1 MGVDGQKEAVTD
13 GGKLQA
19 DRFPSHFWPTP
30 LCCGELNQHNV
41 EVFLWSSLRL
51 FFPRALARGSLI
63 HHASSDKTL
72 RITPDVLKALL
83 QLERRAQLLKQHP
96 SPVCFIA

>member
-1 MGVDGQKEAVTD
+1 MGVDGQNEAVTD

-41 EVFLWSSLRL
+41 EVFLRSSLRL
-51 FFPRALARGSLI
+51 FFPRALAHGSHMQELMLF
-63 HHASSDKTL
+63 T
-72 RITPDVLKALL
+72 TPAVLFTTPAVIK
-83 QLERRAQLLKQHP
+83 R
-96 SPVCFIA
+96 